1 MAEKIEWLS
10 DLHGALER
18 AQKENKLVLLEF
30 FNPE

>member
-10 DLHGALER
+10 DMNGALER
-18 AQKENKLVLLEF
+18 AQKEKKLVLLEF

>member
-10 DLHGALER
+10 DLNGSLER